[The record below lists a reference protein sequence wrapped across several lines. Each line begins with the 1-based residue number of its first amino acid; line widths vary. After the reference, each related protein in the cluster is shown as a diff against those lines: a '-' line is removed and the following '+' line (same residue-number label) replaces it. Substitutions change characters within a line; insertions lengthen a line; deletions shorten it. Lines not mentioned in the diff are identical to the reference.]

1 MRRNHFWVS
10 FSDLMTTLFVL
21 MFVLFLIFLSKG
33 LRLNA
38 ANNDCEEDL
47 ADAKF
52 ELAECET
59 KRDDLIKELKSLEGE
74 QVAKATLEKIEVIQ
88 SIDEALRALP
98 QNLFAYDE
106 LSQRFRLSLEVNFQ
120 PQSSN
125 ILDVPRHVREKLREA
140 GLEIQQKIRE
150 LNSEKNNEKF
160 SFLLIVEGNT
170 QQFENNWQNSMG
182 IEVGYN
188 LSYNR
193 ALALVDYWKQ
203 NGIDFRNSGDVELLI
218 VGSGYFG
225 AGRSNVETENRRFTI
240 QITPK
245 IGNYINLADR

>member
-38 ANNDCEEDL
+38 SNSDCEEGL
-47 ADAKF
+47 ADAKL

-59 KRDDLIKELKSLEGE
+59 ERDRLMKELKSLEGE
-74 QVAKATLEKIEVIQ
+74 QVARATLEKIEVIQ

-98 QNLFAYDE
+98 QDLFKYDE
-106 LSQRFRLSLEVNFQ
+106 VSQRFRLNIGVNFL

-125 ILDVPRHVREKLREA
+125 ILDIPLAKRKKLLEA
-140 GLEIQQKIRE
+140 GRQIRDKIQSLNARPLEERFK
-150 LNSEKNNEKF
+150 
-160 SFLLIVEGNT
+160 FLLIVEGNT
-170 QQFENNWQNSMG
+170 QRVNDNWVKPKG
-182 IEVGYN
+182 REIGYN

-193 ALALVDYWKQ
+193 ALALVDYWEK
-203 NGIDFRNSGDVELLI
+203 NGLVFRESKDIELLI

-225 AGRSNVETENRRFTI
+225 ESKSDVDHENRRFTI

-245 IGNYINLADR
+245 IGNYIKLAD

>member
-38 ANNDCEEDL
+38 AIHDCEGDL
-47 ADAKF
+47 AEAKL
-52 ELAECET
+52 ELANCVTE
-59 KRDDLIKELKSLEGE
+59 RDNLIMQLESLEGE
-74 QVAKATLEKIEVIQ
+74 RVAKATLEKIEVIQ

-98 QNLFAYDE
+98 QELFKYDE
-106 LSQRFRLSLEVNFQ
+106 VSQRFRLSLEVNFQ
-120 PQSSN
+120 PQSSD
-125 ILDVPRHVREKLREA
+125 ILDVPRHVRDKLRKA

-150 LNSEKNNEKF
+150 LNSLNNNEKF

-170 QQFENNWQNSMG
+170 QQFEDNWQNSKG

-193 ALALVDYWKQ
+193 ALALVDYWKK
-203 NGIDFRNSGDVELLI
+203 NGIDFRSSDEIELLI

-245 IGNYINLADR
+245 IGNYIKLAD